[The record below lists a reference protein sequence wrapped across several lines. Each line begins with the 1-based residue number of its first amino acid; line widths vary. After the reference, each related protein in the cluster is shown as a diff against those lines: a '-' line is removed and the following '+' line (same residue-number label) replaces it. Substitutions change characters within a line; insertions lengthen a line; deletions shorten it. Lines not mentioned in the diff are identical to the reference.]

1 MLRQVSTGRYVTF
14 PVSNAVQLTFFRVS
28 QERIPN
34 TIHGDTQNTATE
46 EVLMLWESPDSNS
59 IRLSFHFQKHQL
71 RSLHLGEYD

>member
-1 MLRQVSTGRYVTF
+1 MLRQVSTGSYVTF

-34 TIHGDTQNTATE
+34 TIHGDTQKTATE
-46 EVLMLWESPDSNS
+46 EVLMLWENPDSNS